1 MTVYA
6 ASEGN
11 LDSTVVDQLSE
22 IVAVDLVATM
32 VMRFHEIATN
42 ASATFEKADQ
52 ESLAEWRDTLRDSRD
67 SFRAISVRTSQR
79 FDQVFAL
86 IQRTQMV
93 EKQLKSQLTP
103 KMVGALRFSRSV
115 GGRM

>member
-1 MTVYA
+1 M
-6 ASEGN
+6 
-11 LDSTVVDQLSE
+11 
-22 IVAVDLVATM
+22 
-32 VMRFHEIATN
+32 
-42 ASATFEKADQ
+42 
-52 ESLAEWRDTLRDSRD
+52 LRDSRNN
-67 SFRAISVRTSQR
+67 FRDISIRTSQR